1 MSAAADRIRAMRD
14 KGTITSEQADEL
26 LRALEEDQGGKGE
39 AEGAGAEAKGTGTG
53 PGPGSTGDAE
63 DWADARRRHHAR
75 RRSGFLDME
84 WVGDMVDGITSGL
97 GAGAAAWSGG
107 EWKGPADNYRYE
119 WDHRWSRRRGGNA
132 ENSSRVEQPEGEQF
146 EFQDNRAVFS
156 KISGLHLV
164 RAKVRDNAFSA
175 STFRDAD
182 LVDSSVVDSSLAG
195 ASLHELH
202 MDHSEMKDVVIAGS
216 KVSRLDLSDRS
227 GLKNVKFAGSSV
239 SSLSLSAD
247 TWIEDTRVSGTTV
260 SGCTLAGKSRLKDCR
275 LNGCTANRLDL
286 KAVSMS
292 DNRLDGCTL
301 ADTVLEDTDVHG
313 CVLRGV
319 SLRQSR
325 ITASRL
331 RDCRLDS
338 AGFDE
343 LTVQGSELRN
353 LFIRDS
359 LDAAFPRRTERFS
372 IQDSRLD
379 DVHFVGCR
387 LSGCTITGVK
397 ASGLRIR
404 GRDLSGRTIERADQ
418 LENLSEA

>member
-14 KGTITSEQADEL
+14 KGTITPEQAEEL
-26 LRALEEDQGGKGE
+26 LQALEEDQGGKGDTE
-39 AEGAGAEAKGTGTG
+39 STGAPAGDAGSGPRTGSPGGAEDPGDTG
-53 PGPGSTGDAE
+53 
-63 DWADARRRHHAR
+63 RRHRGR

-97 GAGAAAWSGG
+97 GAGAAAWAEG
-107 EWKGPADNYRYE
+107 EWKGPSDNYRYE

-132 ENSSRVEQPEGEQF
+132 ENSSRVEKPEGEQF

-164 RAKVRDNAFSA
+164 RAKVKDNAFSA
-175 STFRDAD
+175 STLRDVD
-182 LVDSSVVDSSLAG
+182 LVDSSLVDSSLAG
-195 ASLHELH
+195 ASLHGLRMER
-202 MDHSEMKDVVIAGS
+202 SEMKDVVIAGS
-216 KVSRLDLSDRS
+216 KVSRLELSDRS

-247 TWIEDTRVSGTTV
+247 TWLEDTRVSGTTV
-260 SGCTLAGKSRLKDCR
+260 SGCALAGRSRLKDCR

-292 DNRLDGCTL
+292 DTRLDGCTL
-301 ADTVLEDTDVHG
+301 ADTVLEDTEVHG
-313 CVLRGV
+313 CVLRAV
-319 SLRQSR
+319 NLRQSR

-331 RDCRLDS
+331 KDCRLDS

-353 LFIRDS
+353 FFIRDS
-359 LDAAFPRRTERFS
+359 LDAAFPRRTERFT

-379 DVHFVGCR
+379 DIHFTGCR
-387 LSGCTITGVK
+387 LSGCTIRGVK

-404 GRDLSGRTIERADQ
+404 GRDLSGRTIENADQ
-418 LENLSEA
+418 LKDLSEA